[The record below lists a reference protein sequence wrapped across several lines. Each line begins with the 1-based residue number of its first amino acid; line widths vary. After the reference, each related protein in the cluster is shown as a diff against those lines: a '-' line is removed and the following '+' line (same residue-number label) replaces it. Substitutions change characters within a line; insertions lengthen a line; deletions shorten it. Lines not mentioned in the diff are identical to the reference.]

1 VDVRILLPEKPDHLM
16 VYLASFSYYQEIL
29 PLGIKL
35 CRYTAGFM
43 HQKVFL
49 VDALCAAIGTANL
62 DNRSFRLNF
71 EITLLNYDPSF
82 IEQVGM
88 MLDGDFSHSRV
99 VELKEYTKRSFFFK
113 LAVRFAKLFAPV
125 L

>member
-1 VDVRILLPEKPDHLM
+1 MLPEKADHRT
-16 VYLASFSYYQEIL
+16 VYLASFTYYQNTL

-35 CRYTAGFM
+35 YRYTAGFM

-49 VDALCAAIGTANL
+49 VDSSCAAVGTANL

-71 EITLLNYDPSF
+71 EITLLNYDPDF
-82 IEQVGM
+82 VKEVET
-88 MLDGDFSHSRV
+88 MLTNDFSHSRPV
-99 VELKEYTKRSFFFK
+99 AMEEYSQRSFFFK
-113 LAVRFAKLFAPV
+113 LAARSARLLAPI